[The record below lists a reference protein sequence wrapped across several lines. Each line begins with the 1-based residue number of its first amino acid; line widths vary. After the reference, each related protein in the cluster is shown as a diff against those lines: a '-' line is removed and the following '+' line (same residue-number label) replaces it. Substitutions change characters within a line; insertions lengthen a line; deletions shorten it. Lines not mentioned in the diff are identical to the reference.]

1 MNPMKALSND
11 TILRAAAG
19 EADAL
24 EEVLTCYEP
33 YINTLA
39 TKPVHLPS
47 GRIHYVIDEDCKSY
61 IQMRLIEAILKWR
74 VITNDS
80 AR

>member
-1 MNPMKALSND
+1 MKELSND
-11 TILRAAAG
+11 IILRASAG

-24 EEVLTCYEP
+24 EEVLACYEP
-33 YINTLA
+33 YINTVASKQVL
-39 TKPVHLPS
+39 LPS
-47 GRIHYVIDEDCKSY
+47 GRTQYVIDEDCKSY

-74 VITNDS
+74 VIPSDS

>member
-1 MNPMKALSND
+1 MKELSND
-11 TILRAAAG
+11 VILRAAAG

-24 EEVLTCYEP
+24 EEVLACYEP

-39 TKPVHLPS
+39 TKPVTLAS
-47 GRIHYVIDEDCKSY
+47 GRVHYVIDEDCKSY

-74 VITNDS
+74 VIPNDP
-80 AR
+80 AG

>member
-1 MNPMKALSND
+1 MKALSND

-61 IQMRLIEAILKWR
+61 IQMRLIEAISKWR